1 MIYHLFYPLHTAFPV
16 FNVFRYITFRTIYA
30 AITALVLCFI
40 VAPWFIRKV
49 KQYQI
54 QQYIQDDGPATHQN
68 KAGTPTMGGIFI
80 LFSSLL
86 AALLWADLSNGYIWL
101 LIFVAVTFGGLGFID
116 DFLMLKR
123 KSNKGLTARTKF
135 FWQIV
140 FALMVGVFLYLY
152 PQYDTRFSVPF
163 FKGVRPDLGIGY
175 VVIVL
180 LVVVGTSNAVNLT
193 DGLDGLAI
201 GPFLIAM
208 GTYLIFAYLAGHSKI
223 AAYLQIPYSPGV
235 GEVTVVC
242 GALAGAS
249 IGFLWFNTYPAQIFM
264 GDVGSLPLGALLGTV
279 ALLVKQELLLILVGG
294 IFVIETI
301 SVILQVTFFKA
312 TNGKRI
318 FRMAPVHHHFELKGW
333 PEPKVIVRFWIIAG
347 ILSLVAISTLKLR

>member
-1 MIYHLFYPLHTAFPV
+1 MIYHLLYPLHTVFPV
-16 FNVFRYITFRTIYA
+16 LNVFRYITFRTIYA
-30 AITALVLCFI
+30 AITALLISFI
-40 VAPWFIRKV
+40 IAPWFIRKV
-49 KQYQI
+49 KQFQI
-54 QQYIQDDGPATHQN
+54 RQYIQDDGPTTHQE
-68 KAGTPTMGGIFI
+68 KAGTPTMGGVFI
-80 LFSSLL
+80 LFSSLV
-86 AALLWADLSNGYIWL
+86 ACLLWADLTNSYIWL
-101 LIFVAVTFGGLGFID
+101 LVYVAVTFGLIGFID

-123 KSNKGLTARTKF
+123 KNNKGLTARAKF

-140 FALMVGVFLYLY
+140 LALGVGIFLYLY
-152 PQYDTRFSVPF
+152 PEYDTRFSVPF

-175 VVIVL
+175 VLLVILVIV
-180 LVVVGTSNAVNLT
+180 GSSNAVNLT

-208 GTYLIFAYLAGHSKI
+208 GTYLIFAYLAGHVKI
-223 AAYLQIPYSPGV
+223 AGYLQIPYSPGV
-235 GEVTVVC
+235 GEVTVLC

-249 IGFLWFNTYPAQIFM
+249 IGFLWFNAYPAQIFM
-264 GDVGSLPLGALLGTV
+264 GDVGSLSLGALLGTV
-279 ALLVKQELLLILVGG
+279 ALLVKQELLLLLVGG

-301 SVILQVTFFKA
+301 SVIMQVTFFKA

-347 ILSLVAISTLKLR
+347 ILSLIAISTLKLR